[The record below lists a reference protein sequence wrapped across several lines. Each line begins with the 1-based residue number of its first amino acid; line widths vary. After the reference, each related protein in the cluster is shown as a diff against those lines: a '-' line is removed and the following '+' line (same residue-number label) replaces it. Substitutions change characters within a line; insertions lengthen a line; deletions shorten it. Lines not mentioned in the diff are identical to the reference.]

1 LARFDVEGT
10 APVIGIGGSGS
21 RLLEFNPRSQA
32 ERAELR
38 REFGG
43 HDCAVIR
50 GFLESPLLDELLP
63 AIEESGFQP
72 RAHGHIGTEDSMEVG
87 GPVASLLLAAN
98 DPRLFEFVMDVTGC
112 GAIAC
117 FDGRVYRLDPARG
130 HGDSW
135 HSDVGDHRLVAMSV
149 NLTTDRFEGGEL
161 QIRDALS
168 GEVTAEVGGTA
179 VGDAVIF
186 RIAER
191 LRHRV
196 APVRGD
202 VPRIAFAGWFKSAPS
217 FRSVL
222 GGGPWTAPEPM

>member
-1 LARFDVEGT
+1 
-10 APVIGIGGSGS
+10 VIGIAGSGS
-21 RLLEFNPRSQA
+21 RLLEFNPGSEA

-38 REFGG
+38 GEFRER
-43 HDCAVIR
+43 DCAVIR
-50 GFLESPLLDELLP
+50 GFLEPAFLDELLP
-63 AIEESGFQP
+63 AIEQSGFRP

-98 DPRLFEFVMDVTGC
+98 DPRLFEFVMDVTAC
-112 GAIAC
+112 GAIGC
-117 FDGRVYRLDPARG
+117 FDGRVYRLDPAQG

-135 HSDVGDHRLVAMSV
+135 HSDVGDNRLVAMSV
-149 NLTTDRFEGGEL
+149 NLTTERYEGGEL
-161 QIRDALS
+161 QIRDASS
-168 GEVTAEVGGTA
+168 GEVTAEVGRTA
-179 VGDAVIF
+179 AGDAVIF

-196 APVRGD
+196 SAVRGD

-222 GGGPWTAPEPM
+222 AGGPWTAPERM